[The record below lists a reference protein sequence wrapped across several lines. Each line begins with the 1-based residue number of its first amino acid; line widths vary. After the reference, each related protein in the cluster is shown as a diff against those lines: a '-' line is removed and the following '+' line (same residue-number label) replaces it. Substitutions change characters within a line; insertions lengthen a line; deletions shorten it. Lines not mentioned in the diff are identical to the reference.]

1 MSPEAARSRSRL
13 QRWAVRR
20 RAWSG
25 ASFEVRVAVLL
36 AAAAIVAGVIGA
48 RRDDFAGGA
57 SGDWSR
63 AVRVEVKRSLA
74 TTSADQLV
82 YGTRVP
88 NVAQL
93 QEATVQ
99 AKAYLA
105 ELGSASGLTP
115 AERDALGVRAR
126 IEYTRS
132 IELARTTTADA
143 GYFGADHYSRF
154 DLRRALLDERR
165 DSLQGL
171 EDPVAVQNDGNR
183 LSRFSIAD
191 GVAEIL
197 VAVVVLL
204 ASVAV
209 AIGAAARPAVLRVGA
224 GVLVVSVAILIAVEL
239 AQ

>member
-1 MSPEAARSRSRL
+1 MSPEAARTWLRRCAH
-13 QRWAVRR
+13 RWRTF
-20 RAWSG
+20 SKM
-25 ASFEVRVAVLL
+25 SFEVRVAVVL
-36 AAAAIVAGVIGA
+36 AAAAIVGGVIGA

-82 YGTRVP
+82 YGTTVP

-93 QEATVQ
+93 QEATVR

-105 ELGSASGLTP
+105 ELGSASGLTE

-132 IELARTTTADA
+132 IELARTTVGDA

-165 DSLQGL
+165 HSVRGL
-171 EDPVAVQNDGNR
+171 EDPVAIQQGGDR

-191 GVAEIL
+191 GFAEIL

-209 AIGAAARPAVLRVGA
+209 ALGARRPAVLRVGA
-224 GVLVVSVAILIAVEL
+224 AVLVVSVAVFVAVEL

>member
-1 MSPEAARSRSRL
+1 L
-13 QRWAVRR
+13 
-20 RAWSG
+20 SG
-25 ASFEVRVAVLL
+25 SSFEVRVAVLL

-63 AVRVEVKRSLA
+63 AVRVEVKRGVA
-74 TTSADQLV
+74 TTGADQLV
-82 YGTRVP
+82 YGTTVP

-105 ELGSASGLTP
+105 ELGSASGLTA
-115 AERDALGVRAR
+115 AERDALGVRAQ

-132 IELARTTTADA
+132 IELARTTTAEA

-154 DLRRALLDERR
+154 DLRNALLDERR
-165 DSLQGL
+165 DSVRGL
-171 EDPVAVQNDGNR
+171 EAPVAVQKDGDR

-191 GVAEIL
+191 GVAEVL

-209 AIGAAARPAVLRVGA
+209 ALGGARRAVLRVGA
-224 GVLVVSVAILIAVEL
+224 GVLVVSVAILVAVEL